1 MLFGT
6 SFGGIKMRILG
17 VVAISA
23 TLLSGMAATAKDLSL
38 SYFMG
43 PKHPM
48 NGAVFT
54 PFAEKLAE
62 VSGGEMTVSQ
72 FPGGALNSAPPKQY
86 SILLDG
92 VADIAFHLPGYTAQL
107 FPIATSVT
115 TPNMCDTAVECTEA
129 MWRAYDVIEKEF
141 DAKILAL
148 WANSP
153 QVLFSKDTAI
163 RTLEDIKGKIV
174 RVTSAQ
180 DIPFTEAL
188 GASAVSQP
196 VSVINQNL
204 SNGVVDVVSI
214 DPSAALSFK
223 LHEPTNYITVGVPGA
238 GSAFVLLMNKGVYGA
253 LSDAQKSWVDEAS
266 GKWLSMEG
274 AKRYDAIAQK
284 ALDVSAKNGVEIIN
298 LSSDEAARWDAAIEP
313 AMTEWLASEVGQGLT
328 GAAVTKLMKGE

>member
-1 MLFGT
+1 MRFFKTTVALAAALIST
-6 SFGGIKMRILG
+6 SVM
-17 VVAISA
+17 
-23 TLLSGMAATAKDLSL
+23 AKDLSL

-48 NGAVFT
+48 NKAVFT

-62 VSGGEMTVSQ
+62 LSGGKLTVTQ
-72 FPGGALNSAPPKQY
+72 FAGGALNSAPPKQY
-86 SILLDG
+86 SILLNG
-92 VADIAFHLPGYTAQL
+92 VADVAFHLPGYTAQL

-153 QVLFSKDTAI
+153 QVLFSKDSAI
-163 RTLEDIKGKIV
+163 RTLEDLKGKIV

-204 SNGVVDVVSI
+204 TNGVVDVISI

-223 LHEPTNYITVGVPGA
+223 LHEPANFITVGVPGA
-238 GSAFVLLMNKGVYGA
+238 GSAFVLLMNKGVYNG
-253 LSDAQKSWVDEAS
+253 LSDEEKGWVDEAS
-266 GKWLSMEG
+266 GKWLSMSG
-274 AKRYDAIAQK
+274 AKMYDGIAQK

-298 LSSDEAARWDAAIEP
+298 LSAEESARWDAAIQP
-313 AMTEWLASEVGQGLT
+313 AMEKWLASTVGQGLT
-328 GAAVTKLMKGE
+328 GADVTKLMQGK

>member
-1 MLFGT
+1 MKKLIAT
-6 SFGGIKMRILG
+6 IALAAS
-17 VVAISA
+17 VAM
-23 TLLSGMAATAKDLSL
+23 TAAAAQARDLAL
-38 SYFMG
+38 AYFMG
-43 PKHPM
+43 PTHPM
-48 NGAVFT
+48 NKAVFT

-62 VSGGEMTVSQ
+62 VSGGELTVSM
-72 FPGGALNSAPPKQY
+72 FPGGALNSSPPKQY

-107 FPIATSVT
+107 FPITTSVT
-115 TPNMCDTAVECTEA
+115 TPGMCADAVECTEA
-129 MWRAYDVIEKEF
+129 MWRAIEPIEKEF

-148 WANSP
+148 WANEP
-153 QVLFSKDTAI
+153 QVLFTKDKPI
-163 RTLEDIKGKIV
+163 RTLEDIKGLVV

-223 LHEPTNYITVGVPGA
+223 LSEPANYITTNVPGA
-238 GSAFVLLMNKGVYGA
+238 GSAFVLLMNRA
-253 LSDAQKSWVDEAS
+253 LYDGMSDQEKAWVDEAS

-274 AKRYDAIAQK
+274 AKMYRAIGQK
-284 ALDVSAKNGVEIIN
+284 GIDVSAAAGVEIIE
-298 LSSDEAARWDAAIEP
+298 LDAEERARWDAAIQP
-313 AMTEWLASEVGQGLT
+313 AMDEWLASEVGQGLT
-328 GAAVTKLMKGE
+328 GAQVMSLMQGTDG

>member
-1 MLFGT
+1 M
-6 SFGGIKMRILG
+6 K
-17 VVAISA
+17 
-23 TLLSGMAATAKDLSL
+23 LLSVIAIGATMLASSAVMAKDLSL

-48 NGAVFT
+48 NAAVFT

-62 VSGGEMTVSQ
+62 VSGGKMTVTQ
-72 FPGGALNSAPPKQY
+72 FAGGALNSAPPKQY

-92 VADIAFHLPGYTAQL
+92 VADVAFHLPGYTAQL

-115 TPNMCDTAVECTEA
+115 TPNMCGTAVDCTEA

-153 QVLFSKDTAI
+153 QVLFSKGSAI
-163 RTLEDIKGKIV
+163 RTLEDISGKIV

-204 SNGVVDVVSI
+204 TNGVVDVISI

-223 LHEPTNYITVGVPGA
+223 LHEPANFITVGVPGA

-253 LSDAQKSWVDEAS
+253 LSEEEKGWVDAAS
-266 GKWLSMEG
+266 GKWLSLNG
-274 AKRYDAIAQK
+274 AKTYDAIAQK

-298 LSSDEAARWDAAIEP
+298 LSAEESARWDEMIQP
-313 AMTEWLASEVGQGLT
+313 AMDTWMASEVGQGLS
-328 GAAVTKLMKGE
+328 GADVTKLMKGN

>member
-1 MLFGT
+1 VKLLGAIAT
-6 SFGGIKMRILG
+6 S
-17 VVAISA
+17 VALLAASA
-23 TLLSGMAATAKDLSL
+23 ASAASEKELSL

-62 VSGGEMTVSQ
+62 ISGGEMTVTQ

-92 VADIAFHLPGYTAQL
+92 VADVAFHLPGYTTQL
-107 FPIATSVT
+107 FPITTSVT
-115 TPNMCDTAVECTEA
+115 TPNMCDSAVECTEA
-129 MWRAYDVIEKEF
+129 LWRAYDVVEKEF

-153 QVLFSKDTAI
+153 QVLFSKDFPI
-163 RTLEDIKGKIV
+163 RTLEDVKGKIV
-174 RVTSAQ
+174 RVTSGQ

-188 GASAVSQP
+188 GASAVAQP

-204 SNGVVDVVSI
+204 TNGVIDVVSI

-223 LHEPTNYITVGVPGA
+223 LHEPTNYITTGVPGA
-238 GSAFVLLMNKGVYGA
+238 GSAFVLLMNKGVYNG
-253 LSDAQKSWVDEAS
+253 LSDEEKGWVNEAS
-266 GKWLSMEG
+266 GKWISMQ
-274 AKRYDAIAQK
+274 AARTYDAVSKK
-284 ALDVSAKNGVEIIN
+284 ALEVSAQNGVEIIN
-298 LSSDEAARWDAAIEP
+298 LSAEESARWDAAIQP
-313 AMTEWLASEVGQGLT
+313 AMEAWLASDVGQGLT
-328 GAAVTKLMKGE
+328 GADVVKLMKGE

>member
-1 MLFGT
+1 MKLLGALAT
-6 SFGGIKMRILG
+6 SAILL
-17 VVAISA
+17 ASA
-23 TLLSGMAATAKDLSL
+23 PVMAKDLSL

-62 VSGGEMTVSQ
+62 ISGGELTVTQ

-92 VADIAFHLPGYTAQL
+92 VADVVFHLPGYTTQL
-107 FPIATSVT
+107 FPITTSVT
-115 TPNMCDTAVECTEA
+115 TPNMCDTAVECTKA

-153 QVLFSKDTAI
+153 QVLFTKNFPI
-163 RTLEDIKGKIV
+163 RTLEDVQGKIM
-174 RVTSAQ
+174 RVTSGQ
-180 DIPFTEAL
+180 DIPFAEAL

-204 SNGVVDVVSI
+204 TNGVVDIVSI

-223 LHEPTNYITVGVPGA
+223 LHEPTNFITTGVPGA
-238 GSAFVLLMNKGVYGA
+238 GTAFVLLMNKGVYAA
-253 LSDAQKSWVDEAS
+253 LSDQEKAWVDEAS
-266 GKWLSMEG
+266 GKWISLN
-274 AKRYDAIAQK
+274 AAQTYDAVSAK
-284 ALDVSAKNGVEIIN
+284 ALDVSAKNGVEIIA
-298 LSSDEAARWDAAIEP
+298 LSDEEAARWDAAIQP
-313 AMTEWLASEVGQGLT
+313 NMDTWLASDVGQGLT
-328 GAAVTKLMKGE
+328 GADVVKLMKGE